1 MGGYRNMTE
10 AILKIELLSDM
21 CCGSGEGDG
30 IRQDISSTYDEN
42 GLPIIYARRIK
53 GILRDKV
60 KWLED
65 LNHVTKGM
73 TDKVFG
79 TGENAGLVRL
89 SNAVLDNAAEIK
101 RELSSLPKDIAY
113 LVTPQAVETA
123 FTVNRYSTAIEK
135 DGIAKDHSFRIV
147 GAIPKGEVFYARVTL
162 DAEKDSEEYKTFEKA
177 VKLLRSMGLN
187 RNRGYGEVV
196 CSLEEVKH
204 SEINLSNYTEKKD
217 IAGLSYVIE
226 NKSAIV
232 LKNNYIPGSAIQGW
246 FAGKLNK
253 NGKMQVSELFDKV
266 RFSMAYPTDK
276 NTSKRYLPVPL
287 GVKAKKNEK
296 DICYS
301 FADGYKAVKDVQ
313 YVRVSGFYSLEEGK
327 LSLINTTNRVD
338 AHIRKGDKLLYS
350 TRSIEEGQAF
360 AGRIYCEDEFV
371 LKKLAETIGEAGNR
385 INIGASVSA
394 EYSECVIRI
403 TGSFTKAELEE
414 DNACKGGN
422 GKIFEF
428 LSDVILTD
436 EFGFNSVG
444 LDLLKA
450 EAARLTGYEPG
461 NDDEVYT
468 DTLEI
473 GGYNSTWGLPKIKYK
488 AFSKGTQLVLKNANI
503 PNISGFT
510 GLMQSEGYGEYRIR
524 NVSPDL
530 CECSVTSDSTEATNT
545 EPVVSKAIVDKVL
558 LNIAKERCKKLA
570 EDSAREYLK
579 EHGKDLSSSC
589 AMRYLSAYK
598 AVENEKD
605 FYDNFN
611 EYVNSNFK
619 CKNEEDQDKEGIIKF
634 VRSSLKSFNKILE
647 GNSENLANTRV
658 IKVIEANKNEV
669 FKTYVQSYIFATKM
683 HYREV

>member
-79 TGENAGLVRL
+79 TGENTGLVRL
-89 SNAVLDNAAEIK
+89 NNAVLDNATEIK

-276 NTSKRYLPVPL
+276 NTSNRYLPVPL

-296 DICYS
+296 ETCYS
-301 FADGYKAVKDVQ
+301 FSDGYKAVKDVQ
-313 YVRVSGFYSLEEGK
+313 YVRVGGFYSLEEGK

-360 AGRIYCEDEFV
+360 AGRIYCEDESV
-371 LKKLAETIGEAGNR
+371 LKTLVETIGEAGNR

-403 TGSFTKAELEE
+403 TGSFTKKELEE
-414 DNACKGGN
+414 DNVCKGGN

-436 EFGFNSVG
+436 EYGFNSV
-444 LDLLKA
+444 DLELIKA
-450 EAARLTGYEPG
+450 EVARLTGYKFG
-461 NDDEVYT
+461 NEDEVYT
-468 DTLEI
+468 DTLEV
-473 GGYNSTWGLPKIKYK
+473 GGYNSTWGLPKIKYN

-503 PNISGFT
+503 PNTSGFT

-524 NVSPDL
+524 NVSSDL
-530 CECSVTSDSTEATNT
+530 CECSVNSDSAEATTT
-545 EPVVSKAIVDKVL
+545 EPEVSKAIVEKVL

-570 EDSAREYLK
+570 EDSAGEYLK
-579 EHGKDLSSSC
+579 KHGKGLSSSC

-598 AVENEKD
+598 AVDNEKE
-605 FYDNFN
+605 FYNKFDKYVTVNFMGKNN
-611 EYVNSNFK
+611 EDILAFVANSL
-619 CKNEEDQDKEGIIKF
+619 D
-634 VRSSLKSFNKILE
+634 SFNDILT
-647 GNSENLANTRV
+647 GKNENLANTRV

>member
-89 SNAVLDNAAEIK
+89 SNAVLDNATEIK

-147 GAIPKGEVFYARVTL
+147 GAIPKGEIFYSRVTL
-162 DAEKDSEEYKTFEKA
+162 DATKDSEEYKTFEKA

-276 NTSKRYLPVPL
+276 SSSNRYLPVPL

-296 DICYS
+296 EICYS

-360 AGRIYCEDEFV
+360 AGRIYCEDESV

-403 TGSFTKAELEE
+403 TGSFTKAELKE
-414 DNACKGGN
+414 DNACKGGS

-428 LSDVILTD
+428 VSDVILTD
-436 EFGFNSVG
+436 EYGFNSVD

-450 EAARLTGYEPG
+450 EVARLTGYEPG

-488 AFSKGTQLVLKNANI
+488 AFSKGTQLVLKNADI
-503 PNISGFT
+503 PNTSGFT

-524 NVSPDL
+524 NVSSDL
-530 CECSVTSDSTEATNT
+530 CECSVNSDSAEATTT
-545 EPVVSKAIVDKVL
+545 EPEVSKAIVDKVL

-579 EHGKDLSSSC
+579 KHGKGLSSSC

-598 AVENEKD
+598 AVDNEKE
-605 FYDNFN
+605 FYNKFDKYVTVNFMGKNN
-611 EYVNSNFK
+611 EDILAFVANSL
-619 CKNEEDQDKEGIIKF
+619 D
-634 VRSSLKSFNKILE
+634 SFNDILS
-647 GNSENLANTRV
+647 GKNDNLSNTRV

>member
-65 LNHVTKGM
+65 LNHVTKGT
-73 TDKVFG
+73 TDKIFG

-89 SNAVLDNAAEIK
+89 SNAVLDNATEIK

-147 GAIPKGEVFYARVTL
+147 GAIPKGEVFYARVSL
-162 DAEKDSEEYKTFEKA
+162 DAAKDSEEYKTFEKA

-204 SEINLSNYTEKKD
+204 SEINRSNYTEKKD
-217 IAGLSYVIE
+217 IAGLSFVIE

-276 NTSKRYLPVPL
+276 SSSKRYLPVPL

-296 DICYS
+296 ETCYS

-313 YVRVSGFYSLEEGK
+313 YVRVSGFYSLKEGK
-327 LSLINTTNRVD
+327 LRLINTTNRVD

-360 AGRIYCEDEFV
+360 AGRIYCEDESV
-371 LKKLAETIGEAGNR
+371 LKKLAETIVEAGNR

-414 DNACKGGN
+414 DNACKGGS

-428 LSDVILTD
+428 VSDVILTD
-436 EFGFNSVG
+436 EYGFNSVD

-450 EAARLTGYEPG
+450 EVARLTGYELG
-461 NDDEVYT
+461 EDDEVYT

-488 AFSKGTQLVLKNANI
+488 AFPKGTQLVLKNADI
-503 PNISGFT
+503 PNASGFT

-524 NVSPDL
+524 NVSSDL
-530 CECSVTSDSTEATNT
+530 CECSVTSDSAEAATT
-545 EPVVSKAIVDKVL
+545 EPVASKAIVDKVL

-579 EHGKDLSSSC
+579 THGKGLSSSC

-598 AVENEKD
+598 AVDNEKE
-605 FYDNFN
+605 FYNKFDKYVTVNFMGKNN
-611 EYVNSNFK
+611 EDILAFVANSL
-619 CKNEEDQDKEGIIKF
+619 D
-634 VRSSLKSFNKILE
+634 SFNDILT
-647 GNSENLANTRV
+647 GKNENLANARV
-658 IKVIEANKNEV
+658 TKVIEANKNEV

>member
-360 AGRIYCEDEFV
+360 AGRIYCEDESV

-503 PNISGFT
+503 PNTSGFT

-524 NVSPDL
+524 NVSSDL
-530 CECSVTSDSTEATNT
+530 CECSVTSDSAEATTT
-545 EPVVSKAIVDKVL
+545 EPVVSKAIVEKVL

>member
-79 TGENAGLVRL
+79 TGENTGLVRL
-89 SNAVLDNAAEIK
+89 NNAVLDNATEIK

-276 NTSKRYLPVPL
+276 NTSNRYLPVPL

-296 DICYS
+296 ETCYS
-301 FADGYKAVKDVQ
+301 FSDGYKAVKDVQ
-313 YVRVSGFYSLEEGK
+313 YVRVGGFYSLEEGK

-350 TRSIEEGQAF
+350 TRSI
-360 AGRIYCEDEFV
+360 D
-371 LKKLAETIGEAGNR
+371 
-385 INIGASVSA
+385 
-394 EYSECVIRI
+394 
-403 TGSFTKAELEE
+403 
-414 DNACKGGN
+414 
-422 GKIFEF
+422 
-428 LSDVILTD
+428 
-436 EFGFNSVG
+436 
-444 LDLLKA
+444 
-450 EAARLTGYEPG
+450 
-461 NDDEVYT
+461 
-468 DTLEI
+468 
-473 GGYNSTWGLPKIKYK
+473 
-488 AFSKGTQLVLKNANI
+488 
-503 PNISGFT
+503 
-510 GLMQSEGYGEYRIR
+510 
-524 NVSPDL
+524 
-530 CECSVTSDSTEATNT
+530 
-545 EPVVSKAIVDKVL
+545 
-558 LNIAKERCKKLA
+558 
-570 EDSAREYLK
+570 
-579 EHGKDLSSSC
+579 
-589 AMRYLSAYK
+589 
-598 AVENEKD
+598 
-605 FYDNFN
+605 
-611 EYVNSNFK
+611 
-619 CKNEEDQDKEGIIKF
+619 
-634 VRSSLKSFNKILE
+634 
-647 GNSENLANTRV
+647 
-658 IKVIEANKNEV
+658 
-669 FKTYVQSYIFATKM
+669 
-683 HYREV
+683 